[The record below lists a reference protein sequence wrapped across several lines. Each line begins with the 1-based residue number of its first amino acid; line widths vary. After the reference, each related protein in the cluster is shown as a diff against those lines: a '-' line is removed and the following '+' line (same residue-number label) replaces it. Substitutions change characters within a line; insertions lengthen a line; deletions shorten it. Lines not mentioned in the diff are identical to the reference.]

1 VPAPESPLPLPLAD
15 PAFDAWSFAP
25 YVLPVPVDAAC
36 VWSAPDEYDD
46 PPDDCTPLLDADSTG
61 AGSGACGSDAAW
73 TGAELALDSDD
84 DPLEADAPPLSD
96 EVPGA

>member
-1 VPAPESPLPLPLAD
+1 MPAPEAPVPLPLAD
-15 PAFDAWSFAP
+15 PAFAWSFAP

-61 AGSGACGSDAAW
+61 AGSGAGASDAAW

-84 DPLEADAPPLSD
+84 RLEADAPPLSD